1 MNAKVA
7 DLRKDIDIYSVE
19 ASKKSTFES
28 MKLCLEKANS
38 CRSMLKKKEQTL
50 IDLEKAIVKLEEE
63 IKKC

>member
-1 MNAKVA
+1 M
-7 DLRKDIDIYSVE
+7 E